1 MKKVTIHSDGACSGN
16 PGPGGYGVIL
26 ECGGRL
32 RELSG
37 GYKRTTNNRMELTG
51 VIAGLAA
58 LKEKCD
64 VTVVTD
70 SRYVVDAMSLGWA
83 KKWRANNWRR
93 GKDGVAM
100 NSDLWAKLLDLCEGH
115 EVRFQWIRGHN
126 GHPMNERCDRL
137 AVAAVHGGQLAD
149 DRA

>member
-1 MKKVTIHSDGACSGN
+1 MDGAKHMK
-16 PGPGGYGVIL
+16 
-26 ECGGRL
+26 
-32 RELSG
+32 LSG
-37 GYKRTTNNRMELTG
+37 GEKSTTNNRMELTG

-70 SRYVVDAMSLGWA
+70 SRCVVDAMSQGWA